1 MVKRSKASLDYP
13 HRPGGLQ
20 FESHRCHEL
29 SLSLLLPFVFIITNY
44 ILLLRQK
51 GDAFVIEMALGK
63 WSGNTRIE
71 I

>member
-1 MVKRSKASLDYP
+1 MVKRSKASLDCP

-20 FESHRCHEL
+20 FESHRCHGL
-29 SLSLLLPFVFIITNY
+29 SLSLLLPFAFIITNY
-44 ILLLRQK
+44 ILLLEQGR
-51 GDAFVIEMALGK
+51 DAFVIEMARWN